1 MPIESHENADLP
13 LAVSFGA
20 RMMPERGPTDVIA
33 ATRRVGA
40 HYLIE
45 HLIGG
50 DWGKV
55 NPEYDTP
62 LIEQFLARVAANAAR
77 QGIGVKL
84 SIPEKD

>member
-1 MPIESHENADLP
+1 MPIDSQEHADLP
-13 LAVSFGA
+13 LATSFGA
-20 RMMPERGPTDVIA
+20 RMMPERSPTDLIA

-40 HYLIE
+40 HCLIE
-45 HLIGG
+45 HLIMG

-62 LIEQFLARVAANAAR
+62 LIRDFLARVAANAAR
-77 QGIGVKL
+77 QGIDVKL